1 MRYVHHHT
9 AKTHCEKSATERDAA
24 VVVYSKRVFFHLGLE
39 AYPEVKYVC
48 IDAV

>member
-1 MRYVHHHT
+1 MFTITLRKHT
-9 AKTHCEKSATERDAA
+9 AKSRRQERDAA

-39 AYPEVKYVC
+39 AYPEVKYVR